1 LIDPGRVLGELQN
14 LVVQLTGIAN
24 ALFPFAHPN
33 LIVRSMLQDSL
44 GLILKV
50 WYGFILQTTD
60 FESAGAFTSN
70 ATIQTF
76 EPKVQMVAN
85 AALTFIVVW
94 GSYRIMWGHGLRS
107 LYTARILLPRLLMS
121 VVLVN
126 FALPLMQAVVDASN
140 VVSDTVYKFG
150 TIPGDMR
157 VWWNGVGF
165 DSTADLPTIVT
176 TAVLVAGYDVLGVVY
191 VIRYTIL
198 VVLAITAPLAGL
210 LFTLPE
216 THHMAK
222 PWSSLF
228 MTNLLMQP
236 AQLFVL
242 AIGFA
247 IEKNGF
253 TPVHHLFALAAL
265 LVVFKVPGAMGGS
278 EKVAHK
284 LETTVKAA
292 FHLAEHAIVHA

>member
-1 LIDPGRVLGELQN
+1 MDWGHLLGELQT
-14 LVVQLTGIAN
+14 VVVLLTKIEN
-24 ALFPFAHPN
+24 FLFPFVHPDE
-33 LIVRSMLQDSL
+33 IVKSLVRDSGDL
-44 GLILKV
+44 VVKI
-50 WYGFILQTTD
+50 WFGFVLQTTD
-60 FESAGAFTSN
+60 FESTRDFTKN
-70 ATIQTF
+70 ATVQAF
-76 EPKVQMVAN
+76 EPKVQLVAN
-85 AALTFIVVW
+85 AALALMAVW
-94 GSYRIMWGHGLRS
+94 ASYRIMWGHGLRS

-126 FALPLMQAVVDASN
+126 FALPLMQAVIDASN

-150 TIPGDMR
+150 TIPDMH
-157 VWWNGVGF
+157 VWWNGIGIEAVAG
-165 DSTADLPTIVT
+165 LPQVVT
-176 TAVLVAGYDVLGVVY
+176 NAALVCGYDVLAVVY

-198 VVLAITAPLAGL
+198 IVLAITAPLAGL

-222 PWSSLF
+222 QWSSLF

-247 IEKNGF
+247 IEKNGT
-253 TPVHHLFALAAL
+253 TPVQHLFALATL
-265 LVVFKVPGAMGGS
+265 LVLFKVPGAMGGS

-284 LETTVKAA
+284 LEATVKAG
-292 FHLAEHAIVHA
+292 FHMAEHAIAHA